1 MKRWLCLGAD
11 LLVALSVL
19 GVLGCTSGRAGE
31 WTLEESRAVAEDYL
45 ESSPT
50 FAFDG
55 IEGSIVLV
63 GNETMRCPYCWA
75 FSFDFECSHA
85 GYGDRTGQYLAQVIT
100 PHTAWIAVHRGEVV
114 QAVMDGVWDM
124 IEQQMLA
131 GPGEQVTETFAV
143 EVGGSFTLSLDSNPT
158 TGYSWTAHFD
168 GRLLQLTAHEF
179 EPSSDLIGAGGVE
192 TFEFTAVQEGDTT
205 IVMVY
210 ERTWEEGYLDK
221 VVCGVHITGVGD

>member
-1 MKRWLCLGAD
+1 MKKWLCLGAV
-11 LLVALSVL
+11 LLVALTVL
-19 GVLGCTSGRAGE
+19 GVLGCTSGKAGE
-31 WTLEESRAVAEDYL
+31 CTLEESRAIAEDYL

-75 FSFDFECSHA
+75 FEFEFECSHA

-100 PHTAWIAVHRGEVV
+100 PHTAWVAVHRGEVV

-124 IEQQMLA
+124 MEQQMVVDL
-131 GPGEQVTETFAV
+131 GEQVAETFDT
-143 EVGGSFTLSLDSNPT
+143 EVGGGFTLSLDSNPT

-168 GRLLQLTAHEF
+168 GQLLQLTACEF

-192 TFEFTAVQEGDTT
+192 TFEFTAVQEGDST

-210 ERTWEEGYLDK
+210 ERTWEEGYLNK
-221 VVCGVHITGVGD
+221 VVYGVHVAGAED